1 MANVVVVLTS
11 AGGPPQSE
19 GPLEGRRRAAAL
31 RGNHTSVR
39 AAVIGGGYAGF
50 AAAVTLAAAGHKVV
64 VFEAA
69 RTLGG
74 RARRVEAC
82 GTTVDNGAHI
92 LLGAYR
98 QTIAL
103 LREVHGPG
111 AEHELLDR
119 RRLVVEQPG
128 VFRLRTPGL
137 PAPWHLAAGLLTMR
151 GVSRRERLRTV
162 GFVRHLQRAGF
173 ACAPELTVAALLA
186 DQPATTI
193 AMLWEPLCL
202 AALNTPI
209 ATASAQIFLN
219 VLRLSFAGSARD
231 SDLLLP
237 RVDLSTLFPDA
248 AAAYVTDR
256 GGEIRVGATVGRI
269 VSDAAGVAITIGYAE
284 ERFAAAVLAVG
295 PHQLAR
301 LFAPPSVTGAVAR
314 ALALTAAF
322 NYEPITS
329 VYLQYPKALE
339 LTLPMIQL
347 DGAPGQWLFDRG
359 ALDGPA
365 GLASVVISTES
376 AHAKIAH
383 ATLAQAVDGQLRR
396 AWPQLPAPI
405 WTQVIAERRAT
416 YACTA
421 GLQRPPA
428 APLGPH
434 LYLAGDYTDQEL
446 PATLEAATR
455 SGVRAAHLLLGTRA

>member
-1 MANVVVVLTS
+1 MNAGVAVV
-11 AGGPPQSE
+11 
-19 GPLEGRRRAAAL
+19 
-31 RGNHTSVR
+31 
-39 AAVIGGGYAGF
+39 GGGYAGF
-50 AAAVTLAAAGHKVV
+50 AAAVTLAAAGRQVV

-74 RARRVEAC
+74 RGRRVDAF
-82 GTTVDNGAHI
+82 GTHVDNGAHI

-98 QTIAL
+98 QTLAL
-103 LREVHGPG
+103 LRDVHGPG

-119 RRLVVEQPG
+119 RRLVLEQPG

-151 GVSRRERLRTV
+151 GVSRQERLRTV
-162 GFVRHLQRAGF
+162 GFVRRLQRDKF
-173 ACAPELTVAALLA
+173 TCAPELTVAVLLA
-186 DQPATTI
+186 DQPAATVS
-193 AMLWEPLCL
+193 MLWAPLCL

-209 ATASAQIFLN
+209 ATASAQIFLS
-219 VLRLSFAGSARD
+219 VLRLSFTGTSRD

-248 AAAYVTDR
+248 AAAFVTDR
-256 GGEIRVGATVGRI
+256 GGEIRMGTSVAAI
-269 VSDAAGVAITIGYAE
+269 ASDATGVGITSGYAE
-284 ERFAAAVLAVG
+284 ERFAASVIAVG

-301 LFAPPSVTGAVAR
+301 LFPPPAITGAVAH
-314 ALALTAAF
+314 ALALIARFA
-322 NYEPITS
+322 YEPITT
-329 VYLQYPKALE
+329 VYLQYPNALG
-339 LTLPMIQL
+339 LTLPMLKL
-347 DGAPGQWLFDRG
+347 DGHPGQWVFDRG

-376 AHAKIAH
+376 AHARIAH
-383 ATLAQAVDGQLRR
+383 DTLAQAVDAQLRR
-396 AWPQLPAPI
+396 VWPQLPAPV

-421 GLQRPPA
+421 GLQRPQA

-434 LYLAGDYTDQEL
+434 LYLAGDYTDPEL

-455 SGVRAAHLLLGTRA
+455 SGVAAARLLLAART